1 MFASFAVMRNLH
13 ELLWYLTEALDLAP
27 SMHDE
32 VSGEVKKVSALTRGD
47 AESLASLDI
56 AELRGEANAVLVRV
70 SELVRGEGPD
80 YRGAELIGAD
90 LRGAD
95 LRSANL
101 RGARLIGANLR
112 NADLRGADFTGTD
125 FRGADIRGANFTGA
139 IFLLQAQ
146 LDAANG
152 DAATVPP
159 SALSR
164 PAHWSL

>member
-13 ELLWYLTEALDLAP
+13 ELLWYLTEALALAP
-27 SMHDE
+27 SLHDE
-32 VSGEVKKVSALTRGD
+32 VTGEVEKVSALTRGD
-47 AESLASLDI
+47 AEALASVDI

-70 SELVRGEGPD
+70 SELVRGNGPD

-112 NADLRGADFTGTD
+112 MVDLRGADFTGAD
-125 FRGADIRGANFTGA
+125 FRGADIRAANFTGA
-139 IFLLQAQ
+139 IFLIQAQ
-146 LDAANG
+146 LDAAKG
-152 DAATVPP
+152 DVATVLPP
-159 SALSR
+159 ALSR
-164 PAHWSL
+164 PTHWLL